1 VRYSEYR
8 PSPALASLIHR
19 VWTLQG
25 TAQAEKPSFQRAM
38 PDGRA
43 ELIFNLADSFEQL
56 DRGKAIEQPRTL
68 IVGTTRRALQ
78 IRPTGRVDLIGIR
91 LRPDAVAGLLRIPGR
106 ELMDRALDLAL
117 LPRRFDH
124 SLLEQLADTTDEG
137 ARLRLLERQLRLA
150 AERATPHRRLRAA
163 VELVLRSPDPLVATR
178 AAGAVGLSYRQL
190 SRLFRERVGFGPK
203 VLARITRFQRLL
215 RALEARPNA
224 PWSALAAE
232 TGYYDQPHLTREFRA
247 FAAVSP
253 QVYRAE
259 LRELTRHFIDRG
271 EEEAPGDGRFVQDRS
286 DGRR

>member
-1 VRYSEYR
+1 MRYNEYR
-8 PSPALASLIHR
+8 PSSALASLIYR

-25 TAQAEKPSFQRAM
+25 TAQRARPPFQRAM

-43 ELIFNLADSFEQL
+43 ELIFNLGDSFEQL
-56 DRGKAIEQPRTL
+56 EQGKAIEQPRTL

-78 IRPTGRVDLIGIR
+78 IRPTGKVDLIGIR
-91 LRPDAVAGLLRIPGR
+91 LRPDALAALLRVPGR
-106 ELMDRALDLAL
+106 ELMDRALDLTL
-117 LPRRFDH
+117 LPRRFDP
-124 SLLEQLADTTDEG
+124 SLSEQLADFPDEG
-137 ARLRLLERQLRLA
+137 ARLSLLERHLRLA
-150 AERATPHRRLRAA
+150 AEHATPHRRLRAA
-163 VELVLRSPDPLVATR
+163 VELVLRSHDPLVASR
-178 AAGAVGLSYRQL
+178 AGNVVGLSYRQL

-224 PWSALAAE
+224 SWSALAAE
-232 TGYYDQPHLTREFRA
+232 IGYYDQPHLTREFRA

-271 EEEAPGDGRFVQDRS
+271 EGESAGDGRSVQDGS
-286 DGRR
+286 DRTQ